1 MVSRKNFVYSIAA
14 ARRILGNAFEIV
26 RVERWF
32 NVCLVVFAKCRA
44 RFMSCKAFTAHFVA
58 WRKLQAQAL
67 TVAQRDTQNA
77 FHVSNVAKE
86 TKYSVFAF
94 GRNGIACNCEDSGN
108 QLKLLG
114 RRGCCKHGYAVLSY
128 LGYASLSDYIAAHD

>member
-1 MVSRKNFVYSIAA
+1 MVSRKNFIYSIAA
-14 ARRILGNAFEIV
+14 ARRILGSTFKIV

-32 NVCLVVFAKCRA
+32 NVCLVVFSGCRA

-58 WRKLQAQAL
+58 WRKAQARAL
-67 TVAQRDTQNA
+67 TVAPTSNPNA
-77 FHVSNVAKE
+77 YNVANPKKG
-86 TKYSVFAF
+86 TSYRVFAF
-94 GRNGIACNCEDSGN
+94 GKSGVACSCEDAGN

-128 LGYASLSDYIAAHD
+128 LGYASLSDYITAHD